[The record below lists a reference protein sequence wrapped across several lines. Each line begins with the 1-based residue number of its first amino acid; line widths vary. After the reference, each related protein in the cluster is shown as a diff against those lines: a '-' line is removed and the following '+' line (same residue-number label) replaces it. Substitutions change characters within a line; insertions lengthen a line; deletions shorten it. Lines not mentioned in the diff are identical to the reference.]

1 MSKKYIEV
9 DALIKKLYP
18 LGMGDGN
25 YGINAK
31 AVRVAIDSMATADV
45 VKVVRCKDCKHNVA
59 KDSATVDCICFMADG
74 MEPNDYCS
82 YGERKCED
90 NGT

>member
-1 MSKKYIEV
+1 MKYIDA

-31 AVRVAIDSMATADV
+31 AVRVAIDGMATADV
-45 VKVVRCKDCKHNVA
+45 VEVVRCENCIYKGENIDTSGTVLQCDLRDESPVA
-59 KDSATVDCICFMADG
+59 VLY
-74 MEPNDYCS
+74 NDYCS
-82 YGERKCED
+82 YGTRKD
-90 NGT
+90 GD